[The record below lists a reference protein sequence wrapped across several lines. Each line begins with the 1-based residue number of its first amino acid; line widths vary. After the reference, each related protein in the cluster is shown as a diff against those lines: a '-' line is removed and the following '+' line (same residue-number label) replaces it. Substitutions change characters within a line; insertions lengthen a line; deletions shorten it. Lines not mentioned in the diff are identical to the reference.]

1 MYGDKRISDKDT
13 LKIWNEFEMK
23 NMEEYHDLHL
33 KTDVLLVADV
43 FEEFRIC
50 IKYDGLYPFHYF
62 SSLGL
67 NWDSMLKMTDAR
79 LDLLSDIEMHQF
91 IEKAIGGES
100 YRAEGCSKAN
110 NKYMKSYDN
119 DKPSKCTIQE
129 DVNDL
134 YG

>member
-13 LKIWNEFEMK
+13 LKIWNKFEMK

-62 SSLGL
+62 SRLGL
-67 NWDSMLKMTDAR
+67 NWD
-79 LDLLSDIEMHQF
+79 
-91 IEKAIGGES
+91 
-100 YRAEGCSKAN
+100 
-110 NKYMKSYDN
+110 
-119 DKPSKCTIQE
+119 
-129 DVNDL
+129 
-134 YG
+134 